1 MSLSLRLIFQER
13 KGWVPER
20 AKPRRRKKEKKSGKK
35 TEGIPLKNNK
45 YKSQTNEGQ
54 GMELE
59 ARFSTETRLERSLSN
74 PCDVLE
80 KFDKNVLKLKAVS
93 DGEGEE
99 KDGAFGSLSR
109 STGTKSIESVG
120 ASSQSSDSGISSQD
134 SQENGSQE
142 ILTPEFEN
150 EGATKNEVEVEIVK
164 RNSKSLKSKSSDDSS
179 ISESSESDG
188 EMQFLSQKKRRKGLK
203 LDFSKKR
210 KFSGGSSSSQQLS
223 SRRDELPKFVR
234 QQNSVFQSSVCD
246 TPDTDANTPTCSSS
260 LTRTPTLSTS
270 NPASLC
276 NMCCVRAKDACF
288 IHGQISHQVCC
299 YPCAKM
305 IFKNRGTC
313 PVCRRRIEKI
323 TRNIVV

>member
-1 MSLSLRLIFQER
+1 MEACFT
-13 KGWVPER
+13 
-20 AKPRRRKKEKKSGKK
+20 
-35 TEGIPLKNNK
+35 TEI
-45 YKSQTNEGQ
+45 
-54 GMELE
+54 
-59 ARFSTETRLERSLSN
+59 RLERSLSN
-74 PCDVLE
+74 PCDVLD

-99 KDGAFGSLSR
+99 KDGPYESQSR
-109 STGTKSIESVG
+109 STGTKSVESVG

-142 ILTPEFEN
+142 ILTPEFEKK
-150 EGATKNEVEVEIVK
+150 GATKNEVEIVK
-164 RNSKSLKSKSSDDSS
+164 RTSSSLKSKISDDSLNS
-179 ISESSESDG
+179 ELSESNG
-188 EMQFLSQKKRRKGLK
+188 EMQFLTQKKRRKGLK

-210 KFSGGSSSSQQLS
+210 KFSGGSSNSQQLS

-234 QQNSVFQSSVCD
+234 QQNRAFQSSVCD

-260 LTRTPTLSTS
+260 LTQTQTLSVS

-288 IHGQISHQVCC
+288 VHGQISHQVCC

>member
-1 MSLSLRLIFQER
+1 MEACFT
-13 KGWVPER
+13 
-20 AKPRRRKKEKKSGKK
+20 
-35 TEGIPLKNNK
+35 TEI
-45 YKSQTNEGQ
+45 
-54 GMELE
+54 
-59 ARFSTETRLERSLSN
+59 RLERSLSN
-74 PCDVLE
+74 PCDVLD

-99 KDGAFGSLSR
+99 KDGPYESQSR
-109 STGTKSIESVG
+109 STGTKSVESVG

-164 RNSKSLKSKSSDDSS
+164 RNSKSLKSKISDDSS

-210 KFSGGSSSSQQLS
+210 KFSGGSSNSQQLS

-234 QQNSVFQSSVCD
+234 QQNRAFQSSVCD

-260 LTRTPTLSTS
+260 LTQTQTLSIS

-288 IHGQISHQVCC
+288 VHGQISHQVCC